1 MIGPAGNNGPFRC
14 TIAETVGRAERT
26 LFEPRVG
33 TYSWPAGAGVG
44 HGAHDCKWLIAAV
57 GNGPLSGSETSRF
70 EPLYSGRLLGQFRRG
85 AFLGR

>member
-33 TYSWPAGAGVG
+33 TYRWPAGAWAGMVLTT
-44 HGAHDCKWLIAAV
+44 AW
-57 GNGPLSGSETSRF
+57 GSELTF
-70 EPLYSGRLLGQFRRG
+70 ERSVVR
-85 AFLGR
+85 